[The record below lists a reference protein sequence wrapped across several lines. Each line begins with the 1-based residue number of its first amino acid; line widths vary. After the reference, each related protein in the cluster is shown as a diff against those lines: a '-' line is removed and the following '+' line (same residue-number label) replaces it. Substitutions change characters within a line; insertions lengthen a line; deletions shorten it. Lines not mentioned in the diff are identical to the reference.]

1 VSAPPFADLRERLKS
16 GRAELAAAFLKKP
29 TAAHYLT
36 RHTALVDDVL
46 GELSTRLALPASFC
60 LAAVGGYGRGELFP
74 GSDVDVLLLLPHDPT
89 PGQQATLEHWVQ
101 TCWDVGLEIGHSVR
115 TVEACL
121 AEADADITV
130 ETNLLEARPLWGA
143 SGLFDAFGL
152 RFQAR
157 FNAQHFFDGKL
168 AEQQARH
175 ARFDDS
181 AYKLEPNLK
190 DSPGGLRDLHT
201 IHWLAQACGIQGGWS
216 GIARAGLLTHAE
228 ARRIA
233 REERALSTLRIHL
246 HILAGRRE
254 DRLAFDYQ
262 TDLAVRLGL
271 AATTDRRTKGRQSAI
286 EQARCRV
293 VTAGERLMQ
302 GYYRAAKLIQR
313 ANDILIQSLR
323 VRLFPVTAPP
333 QPIDDDFQLRAR
345 LLEARTPDLFERKPD
360 ALLRAFIVYAQHPTL
375 AGFEPATLRALWRG
389 STRIDAAFRANPAH
403 RALFVTLLRQ
413 PIGVTRALRA
423 MHRYGLLG
431 RYIPAFGRIVGQ
443 MQHDLFHVYTVDEH
457 ILTVLR
463 NVRRFT
469 VPALAHEFPLASRLI
484 ANFDKPELLYLAALF
499 HDIAKGRGGDHS
511 EQGAADARRFCRQH
525 GLDKADSELVA
536 ELVDMHLVM
545 SRTSQKEDISDPDVI
560 AAFAAKVGDVRRLAA
575 LYLLT
580 VADIRGTSP
589 TVWNAWK
596 GKLLEDLYHAAR
608 ARLAGGEEAV
618 ADIAA
623 KQAEAR
629 INLALYGLPSD
640 AADALWQHLDARY
653 FLRYDT
659 RDMAWQARML
669 WRRTTSPDA
678 VVRAR
683 LSPAGEGIQVL
694 VYTPDRPDI
703 FARICGFF
711 ARIQYTILEAKI
723 HTTQHG
729 YALDSFQVMDLA
741 NRGIH
746 YRDFLSFVEYE
757 LTRDLDPTHPMQ
769 PVPRGRLSRHQRHHP
784 YPTTVRLEADAP
796 GYGHMLSITCADR
809 GGLLFAVAE
818 VLMRHDV
825 GVYAAKIDTL
835 GERVEDTFLL
845 RGAALQTPAGIEAL
859 VDEVREALG

>member
-1 VSAPPFADLRERLKS
+1 VSKPPFADLRERLKS
-16 GRAELAAAFLKKP
+16 GRSDLAAAFLRKS
-29 TAAHYLT
+29 TTHYLS
-36 RHTALVDDVL
+36 RHAALVDSVL
-46 GELSTRLALPASFC
+46 IELSARLALPPTFC

-74 GSDVDVLLLLPHDPT
+74 GSDVDVLMVLPHDPT
-89 PGQQATLEHWVQ
+89 PDQQATLENWVQ
-101 TCWDVGLEIGHSVR
+101 ACWDVGLEIGHSVR
-115 TVEACL
+115 TVDACL
-121 AEADADITV
+121 AEAADITV
-130 ETNLLEARPLWGA
+130 ETNLLEARFIYGA
-143 SGLFDAFGL
+143 ASLFDEFG
-152 RFQAR
+152 RCFQAR
-157 FNAQHFFDGKL
+157 FDAQHFFDGKL

-201 IHWLAQACGIQGGWS
+201 IHWLAQACGIQGSWS
-216 GIARAGLLTHAE
+216 GIARAGLLTSAE

-233 REERALSTLRIHL
+233 REEYSLAALRIHL
-246 HILAGRRE
+246 HLLSGRRE

-262 TDLAVRLGL
+262 TELAARLGL
-271 AATTDRRTKGRQSAI
+271 AATTHKR
-286 EQARCRV
+286 
-293 VTAGERLMQ
+293 AGERLMQ

-313 ANDILIQSLR
+313 VNAILIQSLR

-333 QPIDDDFQLRAR
+333 EPIDADFQLRAN
-345 LLEARTPDLFERKPD
+345 LLEARAADLFERKPD

-389 STRIDAAFRANPAH
+389 STRIDAAFRADPLH
-403 RALFVTLLRQ
+403 RTLFMTLLRQ
-413 PIGVTRALRA
+413 PVGITRALRA

-431 RYIPAFGRIVGQ
+431 RYIPAFGRVVGQ

-469 VPALAHEFPLASRLI
+469 VADLAHEFPLASRLI
-484 ANFDKPELLYLAALF
+484 AAFDKPELLYLAALF

-511 EQGAADARRFCRQH
+511 ELGAVDARRFCRQH
-525 GLDKADSELVA
+525 QLDKADSELVA
-536 ELVDMHLVM
+536 WLVDMHLVM
-545 SRTSQKEDISDPDVI
+545 SRTSQKEDISDPAVI
-560 AAFAAKVGDVRRLAA
+560 AAFAVRVGDTRRLAA

-589 TVWNAWK
+589 KVWNAWK
-596 GKLLEDLYHAAR
+596 GKLLEDLYHATH
-608 ARLAGGEEAV
+608 ARLAGSDAAV

-623 KQAEAR
+623 RQNEAR
-629 INLALYGLPSD
+629 VNLALYGLPAS
-640 AADALWQHLDARY
+640 AADALWKHLDERY
-653 FLRYDT
+653 FVRFDA

-669 WRRTTSPDA
+669 WRRTDSADA

-694 VYTPDRPDI
+694 VYTPDRADI

-723 HTTQHG
+723 HTTRNG

-746 YRDFLSFVEYE
+746 YRDFLNFVEYE
-757 LTRDLDPTHPMQ
+757 LARDLDPTRPMQ
-769 PVPRGRLSRHQRHHP
+769 PVPCGRLSRHQRHHP
-784 YPTTVRLEADAP
+784 YPTTVRLEADAQ
-796 GYGHMLSITCADR
+796 GNGHMLSITCADR

-825 GVYAAKIDTL
+825 NVYAAKIDTL
-835 GERVEDTFLL
+835 GERVEDTFLI
-845 RGAALQTPAGIEAL
+845 RGAALQTPAGREALETETIEAL
-859 VDEVREALG
+859 K

>member
-1 VSAPPFADLRERLKS
+1 MSKPPFADLRERLKS
-16 GRAELAAAFLKKP
+16 GRADLAAAFLRKS
-29 TAAHYLT
+29 TTHYLS
-36 RHTALVDDVL
+36 RHAALVDSVL
-46 GELSTRLALPASFC
+46 IELSARLALPPTFC

-74 GSDVDVLLLLPHDPT
+74 GSDVDVLMVLPHDPT
-89 PGQQATLEHWVQ
+89 PDQQATLENWVQ
-101 TCWDVGLEIGHSVR
+101 ACWDVGLEIGHSVR
-115 TVEACL
+115 TVDACL
-121 AEADADITV
+121 AEAADITV
-130 ETNLLEARPLWGA
+130 ETNLLEARFVYGA
-143 SGLFDAFGL
+143 ASLFDEFG
-152 RFQAR
+152 RCFQAR
-157 FNAQHFFDGKL
+157 FDAQHFFDGKL

-201 IHWLAQACGIQGGWS
+201 IHWLAQACGILGGWS
-216 GIARAGLLTHAE
+216 GIARAGLLTPAE

-233 REERALSTLRIHL
+233 REEYSLSALRIHL
-246 HILAGRRE
+246 HLLSGRRE

-262 TDLAVRLGL
+262 TELAARLGL
-271 AATTDRRTKGRQSAI
+271 AATAHKR
-286 EQARCRV
+286 
-293 VTAGERLMQ
+293 AGERLMQ

-313 ANDILIQSLR
+313 VNDILIQSLR

-333 QPIDDDFQLRAR
+333 QPIDADFQLRAN
-345 LLEARTPDLFERKPD
+345 LLEARAADLFERKPD

-389 STRIDAAFRANPAH
+389 STRIDAAFRADPLH
-403 RALFVTLLRQ
+403 RALFMTLLRQ
-413 PIGVTRALRA
+413 PVGITRALRA

-431 RYIPAFGRIVGQ
+431 RYIPAFGRVVGQ

-469 VPALAHEFPLASRLI
+469 VADLAHEFPLASRLI
-484 ANFDKPELLYLAALF
+484 AAFDKPELLYLAALF

-511 EQGAADARRFCRQH
+511 ELGAVDARRFCRQH
-525 GLDKADSELVA
+525 QLDKADSELVA
-536 ELVDMHLVM
+536 WLVDMHLVM
-545 SRTSQKEDISDPDVI
+545 SRTSQKEDISDPAVI
-560 AAFAAKVGDVRRLAA
+560 AAFAVRVGDTRRLAA

-589 TVWNAWK
+589 KVWNAWK
-596 GKLLEDLYHAAR
+596 GKLLEDLYHATH
-608 ARLAGGEEAV
+608 ARLAGSDAAV

-623 KQAEAR
+623 RQNEAR
-629 INLALYGLPSD
+629 VNLALYGLPAS
-640 AADALWQHLDARY
+640 AADALWKHLDERY
-653 FLRYDT
+653 FVRFDA

-669 WRRTTSPDA
+669 WRRTDSADA

-694 VYTPDRPDI
+694 VYTPDRADI

-723 HTTQHG
+723 HTTRNG

-746 YRDFLSFVEYE
+746 YRDFLNFVEYE
-757 LTRDLDPTHPMQ
+757 LARDLDPTRPMQ

-784 YPTTVRLEADAP
+784 YPTTVRLEADAQ
-796 GYGHMLSITCADR
+796 GNGHMLSITCADR

-818 VLMRHDV
+818 MLMRHDV
-825 GVYAAKIDTL
+825 NVYAAKIDTL
-835 GERVEDTFLL
+835 GERVEDTFLI
-845 RGAALQTPAGIEAL
+845 RGAALQTPAG
-859 VDEVREALG
+859 REALETETIEVLK

>member
-1 VSAPPFADLRERLKS
+1 VSIPPFADLRERLKS
-16 GRAELAAAFLKKP
+16 GRAALAAAYLETP
-29 TAAHYLT
+29 SAPRYLT
-36 RHTALVDDVL
+36 RHAALVDGVL
-46 GELSTRLALPASFC
+46 SEIGSRLALPASFC

-74 GSDVDVLLLLPHDPT
+74 GSDVDVLLLLPHEPT
-89 PGQQATLEHWVQ
+89 AAQQATLENWVQ
-101 TCWDVGLEIGHSVR
+101 ACWDVGLEIGHSVR
-115 TVEACL
+115 TVEACIV
-121 AEADADITV
+121 EADADITV
-130 ETNLLEARPLWGA
+130 ETNLLEARFVCGA
-143 SGLFDAFGL
+143 AALFDAFGR
-152 RFQAR
+152 RFRAR
-157 FNAQHFFDGKL
+157 FDAQHFFDGKL

-201 IHWLAQACGIQGGWS
+201 IHWLAQACGISGGWN
-216 GIARAGLLTHAE
+216 GIARAGLLTPPE

-233 REERALSTLRIHL
+233 RAERTLSSLRIHL
-246 HILAGRRE
+246 HILARRRE

-262 TDLAVRLGL
+262 TELAERLGL
-271 AATTDRRTKGRQSAI
+271 AATTHKR
-286 EQARCRV
+286 
-293 VTAGERLMQ
+293 AGERLMQ

-333 QPIDDDFQLRAR
+333 EPIDADFQVRAR
-345 LLEARTPDLFERKPD
+345 LLEAREPDLFERKPD
-360 ALLRAFIVYAQHPTL
+360 ALLRLFIVYARHPEV

-389 STRIDAAFRANPAH
+389 STRIDAAFRAHPAH
-403 RALFVTLLRQ
+403 RALFMTLLRQ
-413 PIGVTRALRA
+413 PAGITRAMRA

-431 RYIPAFGRIVGQ
+431 RYIPAFGRVVGQ

-463 NVRRFT
+463 NMRRFT
-469 VPALAHEFPLASRLI
+469 VPELAHEFPLASRLI
-484 ANFDKPELLYLAALF
+484 AAFDKPELLYLAALF

-511 EQGAADARRFCRQH
+511 ELGAVDARRFCRQH
-525 GLDKADSELVA
+525 GLDKPDGELVA
-536 ELVDMHLVM
+536 WLVSMHLAM
-545 SRTSQKEDISDPDVI
+545 SRTAQKEDISDPAVI
-560 AAFAAKVGDVRRLAA
+560 AAFAAKVGNLRRLTA

-589 TVWNAWK
+589 KVWNAWK
-596 GKLLEDLYHAAR
+596 GKLLEDLYHATR
-608 ARLAGGEEAV
+608 VHLAGDDLAFR
-618 ADIAA
+618 DIAA
-623 KQAEAR
+623 KQNEAR
-629 INLALYGLPSD
+629 VNLALYGLPAD
-640 AADALWQHLDARY
+640 AADALWSHLDERY
-653 FLRYDT
+653 FVRFDA

-669 WRRTTSPDA
+669 WRRTDSPDA
-678 VVRAR
+678 LVRAR

-723 HTTQHG
+723 HTTRHG

-746 YRDFLSFVEYE
+746 YRDFLSFVEHE
-757 LTRDLDPTHPMQ
+757 LARDLDPVRPMQ
-769 PVPRGRLSRHQRHHP
+769 EASRGRLSRHQRHHP
-784 YPTTVRLEADAP
+784 YPTTVKLEPDAQ
-796 GYGHMLSITCADR
+796 GRGHILSITCADR

-818 VLMRHDV
+818 TLMRHDV
-825 GVYAAKIDTL
+825 SVYAAKIDTL
-835 GERVEDTFLL
+835 GERVEDTFLI
-845 RGAALQTPAGIEAL
+845 RGAALQTPAG
-859 VDEVREALG
+859 REALEAEIGEALRA

>member
-1 VSAPPFADLRERLKS
+1 VSVAPFADLRERLKAS
-16 GRAELAAAFLKKP
+16 RAELAAAFLDKP
-29 TAAHYLT
+29 AATHYLA
-36 RHTALVDDVL
+36 RHAALVDDVL
-46 GELSTRLALPASFC
+46 SELCRRVALPADFC

-74 GSDVDVLLLLPHDPT
+74 GSDVDVLLLLPNDPD
-89 PGQQATLEHWVQ
+89 PGQQGTLETWVQ
-101 TCWDVGLEIGHSVR
+101 ACWDVGLEIGHSVR
-115 TVEACL
+115 TIEACL
-121 AEADADITV
+121 VEADADITV
-130 ETNLLEARPLWGA
+130 ETNLLEARPVWGSA
-143 SGLFDAFGL
+143 DLFDEFGR
-152 RFQAR
+152 RFQTR
-157 FNAQHFFDGKL
+157 FDAQHFFDGKL

-216 GIARAGLLTHAE
+216 GIARAGLLTRTE

-233 REERALSTLRIHL
+233 REERALSALRIHL
-246 HILAGRRE
+246 HLLARRRE

-262 TDLAVRLGL
+262 SELAERLGL
-271 AATTDRRTKGRQSAI
+271 AATAHKH
-286 EQARCRV
+286 
-293 VTAGERLMQ
+293 AGERLMQ

-323 VRLFPVTAPP
+323 VRLFPVTVPP
-333 QPIDDDFQLRAR
+333 EPIDADFQLRAN
-345 LLEARTPDLFERKPD
+345 LLEAREPDLFKHKPD
-360 ALLRAFIVYAQHPTL
+360 ALLRAFIIYAQHPAL

-389 STRIDAAFRANPAH
+389 RTRVDAAFRADPAH
-403 RALFVTLLRQ
+403 RALFMALLRQ
-413 PIGVTRALRA
+413 PVGITRALRA

-431 RYIPAFGRIVGQ
+431 RYIPAFGRVIGQ

-463 NVRRFT
+463 NVRRLT
-469 VPALAHEFPLASRLI
+469 VPVLAHELPLASRLI
-484 ANFDKPELLYLAALF
+484 ADFGKPELLYLAALF

-511 EQGAADARRFCRQH
+511 ELGATDARRFCRQH

-536 ELVDMHLVM
+536 WLVKMHLAM
-545 SRTSQKEDISDPDVI
+545 SRTAQKEDISDPDVI
-560 AAFAAKVGDVRRLAA
+560 AAFAAKVGDTRHLTA

-589 TVWNAWK
+589 KVWNAWK
-596 GKLLEDLYHAAR
+596 GMLLEDLYLATR
-608 ARLAGGEEAV
+608 AHLAGGGEAG
-618 ADIAA
+618 ADIDA

-629 INLALYGLPSD
+629 VNLALYGLPSD

-653 FLRYDT
+653 FVRFDA

-669 WRRTTSPDA
+669 WRRTDSPDA
-678 VVRAR
+678 VVRAH

-694 VYTPDRPDI
+694 VYTSDRSDL

-711 ARIQYTILEAKI
+711 ARIQYTIVEAKI
-723 HTTQHG
+723 HTTRHG

-757 LTRDLDPTHPMQ
+757 LARDLDPARPLQ

-784 YPTTVRLEADAP
+784 YPTTVRLEADAQ
-796 GYGHMLSITCADR
+796 GRGHTLSITCADR
-809 GGLLFAVAE
+809 AGLLFAVAE
-818 VLMRHDV
+818 ALMRHDV
-825 GVYAAKIDTL
+825 SVYAAKIDTL
-835 GERVEDTFLL
+835 GERVEDTFLI
-845 RGAALQTPAGIEAL
+845 RGEAMQTPAGIEAL
-859 VDEVREALG
+859 ETDVREALK

>member
-1 VSAPPFADLRERLKS
+1 MSVAPFADLRERLKS
-16 GRAELAAAFLKKP
+16 GRAELATAFLDKP
-29 TAAHYLT
+29 GSSHYLT
-36 RHTALVDDVL
+36 RHAALVDAVL
-46 GELSTRLALPASFC
+46 SELCKRVALPAGFC

-74 GSDVDVLLLLPHDPT
+74 GSDVDVLLLLPHDPD
-89 PGQQATLEHWVQ
+89 PGQRTALETWVQ
-101 TCWDVGLEIGHSVR
+101 ACWDVGLEIGHSVR
-115 TVEACL
+115 TIEVCL

-130 ETNLLEARPLWGA
+130 ETNLLEARHVWG
-143 SGLFDAFGL
+143 SVDLYDEFGG

-157 FNAQHFFDGKL
+157 FDAQHFFDGKL

-216 GIARAGLLTHAE
+216 GIARAGLLTRAE

-233 REERALSTLRIHL
+233 REERTLSELRIHL
-246 HILAGRRE
+246 HLLAKRRE

-262 TDLAVRLGL
+262 SELAERLGL
-271 AATTDRRTKGRQSAI
+271 AATAHKLP
-286 EQARCRV
+286 
-293 VTAGERLMQ
+293 GERLMQ

-333 QPIDDDFQLRAR
+333 EPIDADFQLRAN
-345 LLEARTPDLFERKPD
+345 LLEARDPELFRRKPD
-360 ALLRAFIVYAQHPTL
+360 ALLRAFIVYAQHPGL

-403 RALFVTLLRQ
+403 RALFMTLLRQ
-413 PIGVTRALRA
+413 PVGVTHAFRV

-463 NVRRFT
+463 NVRRLT
-469 VPALAHEFPLASRLI
+469 VPEFAHELPLASRLI
-484 ANFDKPELLYLAALF
+484 ADFDKPEVLYLAALF

-511 EQGAADARRFCRQH
+511 ELGAADARRFCRQH
-525 GLDKADSELVA
+525 GLDRADSELVTW
-536 ELVDMHLVM
+536 LVRMHLAM
-545 SRTSQKEDISDPDVI
+545 SRTAQKEDISDPDVI
-560 AAFAAKVGDVRRLAA
+560 AAFAAKMGDTRRLTA

-589 TVWNAWK
+589 KVWNAWK
-596 GKLLEDLYHAAR
+596 GKLLEDLFFAAQ
-608 ARLAGGEEAV
+608 ARLARGEEAV

-623 KQAEAR
+623 RQAEAR
-629 INLALYGLPSD
+629 ANLALYGLPAN

-653 FLRYDT
+653 FARFDA

-669 WRRTTSPDA
+669 WRRTDSPDA
-678 VVRAR
+678 VVRAH
-683 LSPAGEGIQVL
+683 LSPVGEGIQVL
-694 VYTPDRPDI
+694 VYAPDRPDI

-711 ARIQYTILEAKI
+711 ARIQYTIVEAKI
-723 HTTQHG
+723 HTTRNG
-729 YALDSFQVMDLA
+729 YALDSFQVMDLV

-757 LTRDLDPTHPMQ
+757 LARDLDPARPLQHA
-769 PVPRGRLSRHQRHHP
+769 PRGRLSRHQRHHP
-784 YPTTVRLEADAP
+784 YPTTVRLEPDAQ
-796 GYGHMLSITCADR
+796 GRGHTLSITCADR
-809 GGLLFAVAE
+809 AGLLFAVAE
-818 VLMRHDV
+818 ALMRHKV
-825 GVYAAKIDTL
+825 SVYSAKIDTL
-835 GERVEDTFLL
+835 GERVEDTFLI
-845 RGAALQTPAGIEAL
+845 RGEALQTPAGIAAVES
-859 VDEVREALG
+859 DVREALK

>member
-1 VSAPPFADLRERLKS
+1 VSVAPFADLRELLKT
-16 GRAELAAAFLKKP
+16 GRAELAAAFLDRP
-29 TAAHYLT
+29 AATHYLA
-36 RHTALVDDVL
+36 RHAALVDDVL
-46 GELSTRLALPASFC
+46 SELCRRVALPADFC

-74 GSDVDVLLLLPHDPT
+74 GSDVDVLLLLPNDPN
-89 PGQQATLEHWVQ
+89 PGQQATLETWVQ
-101 TCWDVGLEIGHSVR
+101 ACWDVGLEIGHSVR
-115 TVEACL
+115 TIETCL
-121 AEADADITV
+121 VEADADITV
-130 ETNLLEARPLWGA
+130 ETNLLEARPTWGSA
-143 SGLFDAFGL
+143 GLFDEFGR

-157 FNAQHFFDGKL
+157 FDAQRFFDGKL

-216 GIARAGLLTHAE
+216 GIARAGLLTRTE

-233 REERALSTLRIHL
+233 REERALSALRIHL
-246 HILAGRRE
+246 HLLARRRE

-262 TDLAVRLGL
+262 SELAERLGL
-271 AATTDRRTKGRQSAI
+271 AATAHKLP
-286 EQARCRV
+286 
-293 VTAGERLMQ
+293 GERLMQ

-333 QPIDDDFQLRAR
+333 EPIDADFQLRAK
-345 LLEARTPDLFERKPD
+345 LLEAREPDLFEHKPD
-360 ALLRAFIVYAQHPTL
+360 ALLRAFIIYAQHPAL

-389 STRIDAAFRANPAH
+389 RTHVDAAFRADPAH
-403 RALFVTLLRQ
+403 RALFMTLLRQ
-413 PIGVTRALRA
+413 PVGVTRALRA

-431 RYIPAFGRIVGQ
+431 RYIPAFGRVIGQ

-463 NVRRFT
+463 NVRRLT
-469 VPALAHEFPLASRLI
+469 VPELAHELPLASRLI
-484 ANFDKPELLYLAALF
+484 ADFDKPELLYLAVLF

-511 EQGAADARRFCRQH
+511 ELGAADARRFCRQH

-536 ELVDMHLVM
+536 WLVEMHLAM
-545 SRTSQKEDISDPDVI
+545 SRTAQKEDISDPDVI
-560 AAFAAKVGDVRRLAA
+560 AAFAKKVGDTRRLTA

-589 TVWNAWK
+589 KVWNAWK
-596 GKLLEDLYHAAR
+596 GMLLEDLYLTTR
-608 ARLAGGEEAV
+608 AHLAGSGEAV

-629 INLALYGLPSD
+629 VNLALYGLPSD
-640 AADALWQHLDARY
+640 AADTLWQHLDARY
-653 FLRYDT
+653 FVRFDA

-669 WRRTTSPDA
+669 WHRTDSHDA
-678 VVRAR
+678 IVRAR
-683 LSPAGEGIQVL
+683 LSPVGEGIQVL
-694 VYTPDRPDI
+694 VYTPDRSDL

-711 ARIQYTILEAKI
+711 ARIQYTIVEAKI

-757 LTRDLDPTHPMQ
+757 LARDLDPARPLQ

-784 YPTTVRLEADAP
+784 YPTTVRLEADAQ
-796 GYGHMLSITCADR
+796 GHGHTLSITCADR
-809 GGLLFAVAE
+809 AGLLFVVAE
-818 VLMRHDV
+818 ALMRHDV
-825 GVYAAKIDTL
+825 SVYAAKIDTL
-835 GERVEDTFLL
+835 GERVEDTFLI
-845 RGAALQTPAGIEAL
+845 RGKALQTPAGIEAL
-859 VDEVREALG
+859 EADVREALK

>member
-1 VSAPPFADLRERLKS
+1 MSKPPFADLRERLKS
-16 GRAELAAAFLKKP
+16 GRADLAAAFLRKS
-29 TAAHYLT
+29 TTHYLS
-36 RHTALVDDVL
+36 RHAALVDSVL
-46 GELSTRLALPASFC
+46 IELSARLALPPTFC

-74 GSDVDVLLLLPHDPT
+74 GSDVDVLMVLPHDPT
-89 PGQQATLEHWVQ
+89 PDQQATLENWVQ
-101 TCWDVGLEIGHSVR
+101 ACWDVGLEIGHSVR
-115 TVEACL
+115 TVDACL
-121 AEADADITV
+121 AEAADITV
-130 ETNLLEARPLWGA
+130 ETNLLEARFVYGA
-143 SGLFDAFGL
+143 ASLFDEFG
-152 RFQAR
+152 RCFQAR
-157 FNAQHFFDGKL
+157 FDAQHFFDGKL

-201 IHWLAQACGIQGGWS
+201 IHWLAQACGILGGWS
-216 GIARAGLLTHAE
+216 GIARAGLLTPAE

-233 REERALSTLRIHL
+233 REEYSLSALRIHL
-246 HILAGRRE
+246 HLLSGRRE

-262 TDLAVRLGL
+262 TELAARLGL
-271 AATTDRRTKGRQSAI
+271 AATAHKR
-286 EQARCRV
+286 
-293 VTAGERLMQ
+293 AGERLMQ

-313 ANDILIQSLR
+313 VNDILIQSLR

-333 QPIDDDFQLRAR
+333 QPIDADFQLRAN
-345 LLEARTPDLFERKPD
+345 LLEARAADLFERKPD

-389 STRIDAAFRANPAH
+389 STRIDAAFRADPLH
-403 RALFVTLLRQ
+403 RALFMTLLRQ
-413 PIGVTRALRA
+413 PVGITRALRA

-431 RYIPAFGRIVGQ
+431 RYIPAFGRVVGQ

-469 VPALAHEFPLASRLI
+469 VADLAHEFPLASRLI
-484 ANFDKPELLYLAALF
+484 AAFDKPELLYLAALF

-511 EQGAADARRFCRQH
+511 ELGAVDARRFCRQH
-525 GLDKADSELVA
+525 QLDKADSELVA
-536 ELVDMHLVM
+536 WLVDMHLVM
-545 SRTSQKEDISDPDVI
+545 SRTSQKEDISDPAVI
-560 AAFAAKVGDVRRLAA
+560 AAFAVRVGDTRRLAA

-589 TVWNAWK
+589 KVWNAWK
-596 GKLLEDLYHAAR
+596 GKLLEDLYHATH
-608 ARLAGGEEAV
+608 ARLAGSDAAV

-623 KQAEAR
+623 RQNEAR
-629 INLALYGLPSD
+629 VNLALYGLPAS
-640 AADALWQHLDARY
+640 AADALWKHLDERY
-653 FLRYDT
+653 FVRFDA

-669 WRRTTSPDA
+669 WRRTDSADA

-694 VYTPDRPDI
+694 VYTPDRADI

-723 HTTQHG
+723 HTTRNG

-746 YRDFLSFVEYE
+746 YRDFLNFVEYE
-757 LTRDLDPTHPMQ
+757 LARDLDPTRPMQ

-784 YPTTVRLEADAP
+784 YPTTVRLEADAQ
-796 GYGHMLSITCADR
+796 GNGHMLSITCADR

-825 GVYAAKIDTL
+825 NVYAAKIDTL
-835 GERVEDTFLL
+835 GERVEDTFLI
-845 RGAALQTPAGIEAL
+845 RGAALQTPAGREALETETIEAL
-859 VDEVREALG
+859 K

>member
-1 VSAPPFADLRERLKS
+1 MSAPPFADLRERLKS
-16 GRAELAAAFLKKP
+16 GRAALAAAYLETP
-29 TAAHYLT
+29 SATRYLT
-36 RHTALVDDVL
+36 RHAALVDGVL
-46 GELSTRLALPASFC
+46 SEISARLALPASFC

-74 GSDVDVLLLLPHDPT
+74 GSDVDVLLLLPHEPT
-89 PGQQATLEHWVQ
+89 AAQQATLENWVQ
-101 TCWDVGLEIGHSVR
+101 ACWDVGLEIGHSVR
-115 TVEACL
+115 TVEVCI

-130 ETNLLEARPLWGA
+130 ETNLLEARFVWGA
-143 SGLFDAFGL
+143 AALFDEFGR
-152 RFQAR
+152 RFRAR
-157 FNAQHFFDGKL
+157 FDAQHFFDGKL

-201 IHWLAQACGIQGGWS
+201 IHWLAQACGIAGGWN
-216 GIARAGLLTHAE
+216 GIARAGLLTRAE

-233 REERALSTLRIHL
+233 REERALSALRIHL

-262 TDLAVRLGL
+262 TELAERLGL
-271 AATTDRRTKGRQSAI
+271 SATAHKR
-286 EQARCRV
+286 
-293 VTAGERLMQ
+293 AGERLMQ

-333 QPIDDDFQLRAR
+333 LPIDADFQLRAN
-345 LLEARTPDLFERKPD
+345 LLEAREPDLFQRKPD
-360 ALLRAFIVYAQHPTL
+360 ALLRAFIVFARHPAL
-375 AGFEPATLRALWRG
+375 AGFEPTTLRALWRG
-389 STRIDAAFRANPAH
+389 STRIDAAFRADPTH
-403 RALFVTLLRQ
+403 RALFMALLRQ
-413 PIGVTRALRA
+413 PSGITRALRA

-431 RYIPAFGRIVGQ
+431 RYIPALGRVVGQ

-463 NVRRFT
+463 NVRRLT
-469 VPALAHEFPLASRLI
+469 VPAFAHELPLASRLI
-484 ANFDKPELLYLAALF
+484 AAFDKPELLYLAALF

-511 EQGAADARRFCRQH
+511 ELGATDARRFCRQH
-525 GLDKADSELVA
+525 GLDKTDSELVGW
-536 ELVDMHLVM
+536 LVEMHLVM

-560 AAFAAKVGDVRRLAA
+560 AAFAAKVGNPRRLAA

-589 TVWNAWK
+589 KVWNAWK
-596 GKLLEDLYHAAR
+596 GKLLEDLYHATHAQ
-608 ARLAGGEEAV
+608 LASGDEAV
-618 ADIAA
+618 ADIAT

-629 INLALYGLPSD
+629 VNLALYGFPND
-640 AADALWQHLDARY
+640 ATDALWQHLDTRY
-653 FLRYDT
+653 FVRYDA

-669 WRRTTSPDA
+669 WRRADSPDA

-694 VYTPDRPDI
+694 VYTPDRPDL

-723 HTTQHG
+723 HTTRHG

-746 YRDFLSFVEYE
+746 YRDFLSFVEHE
-757 LTRDLDPTHPMQ
+757 LARDLDPKRPMQ

-784 YPTTVRLEADAP
+784 YPTTVRLEADAQ
-796 GYGHMLSITCADR
+796 GHGHMLSITCADR

-818 VLMRHDV
+818 VLMQHDV
-825 GVYAAKIDTL
+825 NVYAAKIDTL
-835 GERVEDTFLL
+835 GERVEDTFLI
-845 RGAALQTPAGIEAL
+845 RGNSLETLAGMRALEAS
-859 VDEVREALG
+859 VREVLQ

>member
-1 VSAPPFADLRERLKS
+1 MSQTPFGDLRERLKS
-16 GRAELAAAFLKKP
+16 GRAALASAYLEKP
-29 TAAHYLT
+29 GATRYLT
-36 RHTALVDDVL
+36 QHAALVDGVL
-46 GELSTRLALPASFC
+46 SEISARLDLPASFC

-89 PGQQATLEHWVQ
+89 AEQQAILEYWVQ
-101 TCWDVGLEIGHSVR
+101 ACWDVGLEIGHSVR
-115 TVEACL
+115 TVEACIV
-121 AEADADITV
+121 EADADITV
-130 ETNLLEARPLWGA
+130 ETNQLEARFVWGA
-143 SGLFDAFGL
+143 AALFDEFGR

-157 FNAQHFFDGKL
+157 FDAQHFFDGKL

-201 IHWLAQACGIQGGWS
+201 IHWLAQACGITGGWN
-216 GIARAGLLTHAE
+216 GVARAGLLTQAE

-233 REERALSTLRIHL
+233 REERSLSALRIHL

-262 TDLAVRLGL
+262 TDLAERLGL
-271 AATTDRRTKGRQSAI
+271 ATTAHKR
-286 EQARCRV
+286 
-293 VTAGERLMQ
+293 AGERLMQ

-333 QPIDDDFQLRAR
+333 EPIDADFQLRAR
-345 LLEARTPDLFERKPD
+345 LLEARNPDLFERKPD
-360 ALLRAFIVYAQHPTL
+360 ALLRVFIVYAQHPEL
-375 AGFEPATLRALWRG
+375 VGFEPATLRALWRG
-389 STRIDAAFRANPAH
+389 RTRIDAAFRAHPAH
-403 RALFVTLLRQ
+403 RALFMTLLRQ
-413 PIGVTRALRA
+413 PVGITRSLRA
-423 MHRYGLLG
+423 MHRYGLIG
-431 RYIPAFGRIVGQ
+431 RYIPAFGRIIGQ

-463 NVRRFT
+463 NVRRLT
-469 VPALAHEFPLASRLI
+469 VPAYAHELPLASRLM
-484 ANFDKPELLYLAALF
+484 AAFDKPELLYLAALF

-511 EQGAADARRFCRQH
+511 ERGAVDARRFCRQH
-525 GLDKADSELVA
+525 GLDKTDSELVA
-536 ELVDMHLVM
+536 WLVEMHLVM
-545 SRTSQKEDISDPDVI
+545 SRTAQKEDISDPGVI
-560 AAFAAKVGDVRRLAA
+560 AAFAGKIGSPRRLAA

-589 TVWNAWK
+589 KVWNAWK
-596 GKLLEDLYHAAR
+596 GKLLDDLYQAAQ
-608 ARLAGGEEAV
+608 ARLAGGDEAI
-618 ADIAA
+618 ADVAA

-629 INLALYGLPSD
+629 VNLALYGLPAD
-640 AADALWQHLDARY
+640 AADALWQHLDSRY
-653 FLRYDT
+653 FVRFDV

-669 WRRTTSPDA
+669 WRRTDTPDA
-678 VVRAR
+678 IVRAR

-694 VYTPDRPDI
+694 VYTPSLPDL

-723 HTTQHG
+723 HTTRHG
-729 YALDSFQVMDLA
+729 YALDSFQVMDLV

-746 YRDFLSFVEYE
+746 YHDFLSFVEHE
-757 LTRDLDPTHPMQ
+757 LARDLDPARPLQ
-769 PVPRGRLSRHQRHHP
+769 PAPRGRLSRHQRHHP
-784 YPTTVRLEADAP
+784 YPTTVRLEPDAQ
-796 GYGHMLSITCADR
+796 GRGHMLSITCADR

-818 VLMRHDV
+818 VLMQHDV
-825 GVYAAKIDTL
+825 SVYAAKIDTL
-835 GERVEDTFLL
+835 GERVEDTFLV
-845 RGAALQTPAGIEAL
+845 RGNSLETPAGIRALEAS
-859 VDEVREALG
+859 VREVVQ

>member
-1 VSAPPFADLRERLKS
+1 MSKPPFADLRERLKS
-16 GRAELAAAFLKKP
+16 GRADLAAAFLRKS
-29 TAAHYLT
+29 TTHYLS
-36 RHTALVDDVL
+36 RHAALVDSVL
-46 GELSTRLALPASFC
+46 IELSARLALPPTFC

-74 GSDVDVLLLLPHDPT
+74 GSDVDVLMVLPHDPT
-89 PGQQATLEHWVQ
+89 PDQQATLENWVQ
-101 TCWDVGLEIGHSVR
+101 ACWDVGLEIGHSVR
-115 TVEACL
+115 TVDACL
-121 AEADADITV
+121 AEAADITV
-130 ETNLLEARPLWGA
+130 ETNLLEARFVYGA
-143 SGLFDAFGL
+143 ASLFDEFGR

-157 FNAQHFFDGKL
+157 FDAQHFFDGKL

-201 IHWLAQACGIQGGWS
+201 IHWLAQACGILGGWS
-216 GIARAGLLTHAE
+216 GIARAGLLTPAE

-233 REERALSTLRIHL
+233 REEYSLSTLRIHL
-246 HILAGRRE
+246 HLLAGRRE

-262 TDLAVRLGL
+262 TELAARLGL
-271 AATTDRRTKGRQSAI
+271 AATAHKR
-286 EQARCRV
+286 
-293 VTAGERLMQ
+293 AGERLMQ

-313 ANDILIQSLR
+313 VNDILIQSLR

-333 QPIDDDFQLRAR
+333 EPIDADFQLRAN
-345 LLEARTPDLFERKPD
+345 LLEARAADLFERKPD
-360 ALLRAFIVYAQHPTL
+360 ALLRAFIVYAQYPTL

-389 STRIDAAFRANPAH
+389 STRIDAAFRADPLH
-403 RALFVTLLRQ
+403 RALFMTLLRQ
-413 PIGVTRALRA
+413 PVGITRALRA

-431 RYIPAFGRIVGQ
+431 RYIPAFGRVVGQ

-469 VPALAHEFPLASRLI
+469 VADLAHEFPLASRLI
-484 ANFDKPELLYLAALF
+484 TAFDKPELLYLAALF

-511 EQGAADARRFCRQH
+511 ELGAVDARRFCRQH
-525 GLDKADSELVA
+525 QLDKADSELVA
-536 ELVDMHLVM
+536 WLVDMHLVM
-545 SRTSQKEDISDPDVI
+545 SRTSQKEDISDPAVI
-560 AAFAAKVGDVRRLAA
+560 AAFAVRVGDTRRLAA

-589 TVWNAWK
+589 KVWNAWK
-596 GKLLEDLYHAAR
+596 GKLLEDLYHATR
-608 ARLAGGEEAV
+608 ARLAGSDAAV

-623 KQAEAR
+623 RQNEAR
-629 INLALYGLPSD
+629 VNLALYGLPAS
-640 AADALWQHLDARY
+640 AADALWKHLDERY
-653 FLRYDT
+653 FVRFDA

-669 WRRTTSPDA
+669 WRRTDSADA

-694 VYTPDRPDI
+694 VYTPDRADI

-723 HTTQHG
+723 HTTRNG

-746 YRDFLSFVEYE
+746 YRDFLNFVEYE
-757 LTRDLDPTHPMQ
+757 LARDLDPTRPMQ

-784 YPTTVRLEADAP
+784 YPTTVRLEADAQ
-796 GYGHMLSITCADR
+796 GNGHMLSITCADR

-825 GVYAAKIDTL
+825 NVYAAKIDTL
-835 GERVEDTFLL
+835 GERVEDTFLI
-845 RGAALQTPAGIEAL
+845 RGAALQTPAG
-859 VDEVREALG
+859 REALEAETIEVLK

>member
-1 VSAPPFADLRERLKS
+1 M
-16 GRAELAAAFLKKP
+16 
-29 TAAHYLT
+29 
-36 RHTALVDDVL
+36 
-46 GELSTRLALPASFC
+46 
-60 LAAVGGYGRGELFP
+60 
-74 GSDVDVLLLLPHDPT
+74 
-89 PGQQATLEHWVQ
+89 QA
-101 TCWDVGLEIGHSVR
+101 CWDVGLEIGHSVR
-115 TVEACL
+115 TIEACI

-130 ETNLLEARPLWGA
+130 ETNLLEARFVWGA
-143 SGLFDAFGL
+143 AALFDEFGR

-157 FNAQHFFDGKL
+157 FDAQHFFDGKL

-201 IHWLAQACGIQGGWS
+201 IHWLAQACGISGGWN
-216 GIARAGLLTHAE
+216 GIARAGLLTRPE

-233 REERALSTLRIHL
+233 REERTLSALRIHL
-246 HILAGRRE
+246 HMLAGRRD

-262 TDLAVRLGL
+262 TELAERLGL
-271 AATTDRRTKGRQSAI
+271 AATAHKR
-286 EQARCRV
+286 
-293 VTAGERLMQ
+293 AGERLMQ

-333 QPIDDDFQLRAR
+333 QPIDADFQVRAK
-345 LLEARTPDLFERKPD
+345 LLEAREPDLFERKPD
-360 ALLRAFIVYAQHPTL
+360 ALLRVFIVYAQHPAL

-403 RALFVTLLRQ
+403 RALFMTLLRQ
-413 PIGVTRALRA
+413 PVGITRALRA

-463 NVRRFT
+463 NMRRLT
-469 VPALAHEFPLASRLI
+469 VPEFAHELPLASRLI
-484 ANFDKPELLYLAALF
+484 AAFDKPELLYLAALF

-511 EQGAADARRFCRQH
+511 ELGAIDARRFCRQH
-525 GLDKADSELVA
+525 GLDKTDSELVA
-536 ELVDMHLVM
+536 WLVAMHLAM
-545 SRTSQKEDISDPDVI
+545 SRTAQKEDISDPEVI
-560 AAFAAKVGDVRRLAA
+560 AAFAAKVGNTRRLTA

-589 TVWNAWK
+589 KVWNAWK

-608 ARLAGGEEAV
+608 AQLAGGDDRPWPTSPPSRTRPAS
-618 ADIAA
+618 I
-623 KQAEAR
+623 
-629 INLALYGLPSD
+629 LPCTALPAD

-653 FLRYDT
+653 FIRFDA

-669 WRRTTSPDA
+669 WRRTDSPDA
-678 VVRAR
+678 IVRAR
-683 LSPAGEGIQVL
+683 LSPVGEGIQVL
-694 VYTPDRPDI
+694 VYTPDRPDL

-723 HTTQHG
+723 HTTRHG

-746 YRDFLSFVEYE
+746 YRDFLSFVEHE
-757 LTRDLDPTHPMQ
+757 LARDLDPARPMQ
-769 PVPRGRLSRHQRHHP
+769 PAPRGRLSRHQRHHP
-784 YPTTVRLEADAP
+784 YLTTVRLEADSQGH
-796 GYGHMLSITCADR
+796 GYILSITCADR

-818 VLMRHDV
+818 ALMRHDV
-825 GVYAAKIDTL
+825 SVYAAKIDTL
-835 GERVEDTFLL
+835 GERVEDTFLI
-845 RGAALQTPAGIEAL
+845 RGEALQTPAGRAALEIEIGEAL
-859 VDEVREALG
+859 KA

>member
-16 GRAELAAAFLKKP
+16 GRAALAAAYLENP
-29 TAAHYLT
+29 SAPRYLT
-36 RHTALVDDVL
+36 RHTALVDGVL
-46 GELSTRLALPASFC
+46 SEISARLALPASFC

-74 GSDVDVLLLLPHDPT
+74 GSDVDVLLLLPHDPA
-89 PGQQATLEHWVQ
+89 PEQQATLESWVQ
-101 TCWDVGLEIGHSVR
+101 ACWDVGLEIGHSVR
-115 TVEACL
+115 TVEACI

-130 ETNLLEARPLWGA
+130 ETNLLEARFVWGA
-143 SGLFDAFGL
+143 AALFDEFGC
-152 RFQAR
+152 RFRAR

-201 IHWLAQACGIQGGWS
+201 IHWLAQACDITGGWN
-216 GIARAGLLTHAE
+216 GIARAGLLTRAE

-233 REERALSTLRIHL
+233 REERALSALRIHL
-246 HILAGRRE
+246 HILARRHE

-262 TDLAVRLGL
+262 TELAERLGL
-271 AATTDRRTKGRQSAI
+271 AATANKR
-286 EQARCRV
+286 
-293 VTAGERLMQ
+293 AGERLMQ
-302 GYYRAAKLIQR
+302 GYYRSAKLIQR

-333 QPIDDDFQLRAR
+333 LPIDADFQLRAN
-345 LLEARTPDLFERKPD
+345 LLEAREPDLFQRKPD
-360 ALLRAFIVYAQHPTL
+360 ALLRAFIVYAQHPAL
-375 AGFEPATLRALWRG
+375 AGFEPTMLRALWRG
-389 STRIDAAFRANPAH
+389 STRIDAAFRANPTH
-403 RALFVTLLRQ
+403 RALFMTLLRQ
-413 PIGVTRALRA
+413 PVGITRALRA

-431 RYIPAFGRIVGQ
+431 RYIPALGRVVGQ

-469 VPALAHEFPLASRLI
+469 VPEFAHELPLASRLI
-484 ANFDKPELLYLAALF
+484 AAFEKPELLYLAALF

-511 EQGAADARRFCRQH
+511 ALGAVDARRFCRQH
-525 GLDKADSELVA
+525 GLDKTDSELVTW
-536 ELVDMHLVM
+536 LVEMHLVM
-545 SRTSQKEDISDPDVI
+545 SRISQKEDISDPEVI
-560 AAFAAKVGDVRRLAA
+560 AAFAARIGNTRRLAA

-589 TVWNAWK
+589 KVWNAWK
-596 GKLLEDLYHAAR
+596 GKLLEDLYHAAH
-608 ARLAGGEEAV
+608 AQLAGGDDAV
-618 ADIAA
+618 AGIAA

-629 INLALYGLPSD
+629 VNLALYGLPND
-640 AADALWQHLDARY
+640 AADALWQHLDTRY
-653 FLRYDT
+653 FVRFDA

-669 WRRTTSPDA
+669 WRRTDRPDA

-694 VYTPDRPDI
+694 VYTPDRPDL

-723 HTTQHG
+723 HTTRHG

-757 LTRDLDPTHPMQ
+757 LARDLDPARPMQ

-784 YPTTVRLEADAP
+784 YPTTVRLEADAQ
-796 GYGHMLSITCADR
+796 GHGHMLSITCADR

-818 VLMRHDV
+818 VLMQHDV
-825 GVYAAKIDTL
+825 SVYAAKIDTL
-835 GERVEDTFLL
+835 GERVEDTFLI
-845 RGAALQTPAGIEAL
+845 RGKSLETLAGMRALEAS
-859 VDEVREALG
+859 VREVLQ

>member
-1 VSAPPFADLRERLKS
+1 MSIPPFADLRERLKS
-16 GRAELAAAFLKKP
+16 GRAALAAAYRKKP
-29 TAAHYLT
+29 AVSPYLT
-36 RHTALVDDVL
+36 RHAALVDGVL
-46 GELSTRLALPASFC
+46 AEISTRLALPDSFC
-60 LAAVGGYGRGELFP
+60 LAAVGGFGRGELFP
-74 GSDVDVLLLLPHDPT
+74 GSDVDLLLLLPHEPT
-89 PGQQATLEHWVQ
+89 AEQQATLESWVQ
-101 TCWDVGLEIGHSVR
+101 ACWDVGLEIGHSVR
-115 TVEACL
+115 T
-121 AEADADITV
+121 ADACMQEASQDITV
-130 ETNLLEARPLWGA
+130 ETNLLEARFLWG
-143 SGLFDAFGL
+143 SRPLFGEFKR
-152 RFQAR
+152 RFRDR
-157 FNAQHFFDGKL
+157 FDAQHFFDGKL

-201 IHWLAQACGIQGGWS
+201 IHWLAQACGITGGWN
-216 GIARAGLLTHAE
+216 GLACTGLLTQAE

-233 REERALSTLRIHL
+233 HAEHTLSALRIQL
-246 HILAGRRE
+246 HTLAGRRD

-262 TDLAVRLGL
+262 TELAERLGF
-271 AATTDRRTKGRQSAI
+271 AATAHKRAD
-286 EQARCRV
+286 
-293 VTAGERLMQ
+293 ERLMQ

-313 ANDILIQSLR
+313 ANDILVPSLR

-333 QPIDDDFQLRAR
+333 QPIDADFQLRAK
-345 LLEARTPDLFERKPD
+345 LLEARDPDLFERKPD
-360 ALLRAFIVYAQHPTL
+360 ALLRIFIVHTQHPEL
-375 AGFEPATLRALWRG
+375 AGFEPTTLRALWRG
-389 STRIDAAFRANPAH
+389 SIHIDAAFRANPAH
-403 RALFVTLLRQ
+403 RALFLTLLRQ
-413 PIGVTRALRA
+413 PVGVTRALRA
-423 MHRYGLLG
+423 LHRYGLLA

-457 ILTVLR
+457 ILMVLR

-484 ANFDKPELLYLAALF
+484 SSFEKPELLYLAALF

-511 EQGAADARRFCRQH
+511 ELGTVDAWRFCRQH
-525 GLDKADSELVA
+525 GLDKPDSELVA
-536 ELVDMHLVM
+536 WLVEMHLVM
-545 SRTSQKEDISDPDVI
+545 SRTSQKEDTSDPDVI
-560 AAFAAKVGDVRRLAA
+560 ATFAGKVGNPRRLTA

-580 VADIRGTSP
+580 VADICGTSP
-589 TVWNAWK
+589 KVWNAWK
-596 GKLLEDLYHAAR
+596 GKLLEDLYHATQ
-608 ARLAGGEEAV
+608 ARLAGSDQAM

-623 KQAEAR
+623 KQVEAR
-629 INLALYGLPSD
+629 INLALYGLPND

-653 FLRYDT
+653 FVRYDV

-669 WRRTTSPDA
+669 WRRVASPDA

-683 LSPAGEGIQVL
+683 LSPVGEGIQVL
-694 VYTPDRPDI
+694 VYTPDRSDL

-757 LTRDLDPTHPMQ
+757 LSRDLDPAQPMQ

-784 YPTTVRLEADAP
+784 YPATVQLAPDAQ
-796 GYGHMLSITCADR
+796 GHGHILTITCADR

-825 GVYAAKIDTL
+825 SVYAAKIDTL
-835 GERVEDTFLL
+835 GERVEDTFLI
-845 RGAALQTPAGIEAL
+845 RGEALLTPAGKLAL
-859 VDEVREALG
+859 EDEVRDVLK

>member
-1 VSAPPFADLRERLKS
+1 VSNATFADLRERLKS
-16 GRAELAAAFLKKP
+16 GRADLAAAFLKKP
-29 TAAHYLT
+29 STHYLT
-36 RHTALVDDVL
+36 RHAALVDAALV
-46 GELSTRLALPASFC
+46 ELSARLALPSSFC

-74 GSDVDVLLLLPHDPT
+74 GSDVDVLLLLPHEPT
-89 PGQQATLEHWVQ
+89 PDQQATLENWVQ
-101 TCWDVGLEIGHSVR
+101 ASWDVGLEIGHSVR
-115 TVEACL
+115 TVDACL
-121 AEADADITV
+121 AEAADITV
-130 ETNLLEARPLWGA
+130 ETNLLEARFVCGA
-143 SGLFDAFGL
+143 ASLFDEFGR

-157 FNAQHFFDGKL
+157 FDAQHFFDGKL

-216 GIARAGLLTHAE
+216 GIARAALLTPAE

-233 REERALSTLRIHL
+233 REEHALSTLRIHL
-246 HILAGRRE
+246 HLLSGRRE

-262 TDLAVRLGL
+262 TELAARLRL
-271 AATTDRRTKGRQSAI
+271 AATPHRRP
-286 EQARCRV
+286 
-293 VTAGERLMQ
+293 GERLMQ

-313 ANDILIQSLR
+313 VNDILIQSLR

-333 QPIDDDFQLRAR
+333 QPIDADFQVRAN
-345 LLEARTPDLFERKPD
+345 LLETRTADLFEREPD

-389 STRIDAAFRANPAH
+389 STRIDAAFRANPLH
-403 RALFVTLLRQ
+403 RTLFMTLLRQ
-413 PIGVTRALRA
+413 PVGITRALRA
-423 MHRYGLLG
+423 MHRYGMLG

-469 VPALAHEFPLASRLI
+469 VPELAHEFPLASRLI
-484 ANFDKPELLYLAALF
+484 ATFDKPELLYLAALF

-511 EQGAADARRFCRQH
+511 ELGAVDARRFCRQH
-525 GLDKADSELVA
+525 GLDKADSSLVTW
-536 ELVDMHLVM
+536 LVDMHLVM
-545 SRTSQKEDISDPDVI
+545 SRTSQKEDISDPAVI
-560 AAFAAKVGDVRRLAA
+560 AAFAARVGDTRRLAA

-596 GKLLEDLYHAAR
+596 GKLLEDLYHGAR
-608 ARLAGGEEAV
+608 ARLAGSDAAV

-623 KQAEAR
+623 RQNEAR
-629 INLALYGLPSD
+629 VNLALYGLPAD
-640 AADALWQHLDARY
+640 AADALWQHLDERY
-653 FLRYDT
+653 FVRFDV

-669 WRRTTSPDA
+669 WRRTDSAEPI
-678 VVRAR
+678 VRAR

-694 VYTPDRPDI
+694 VYAPDRADI

-723 HTTQHG
+723 HTTRNG

-757 LTRDLDPTHPMQ
+757 LARDLDPTRPMQ
-769 PVPRGRLSRHQRHHP
+769 AVPRGRLSRHQRHHP
-784 YPTTVRLEADAP
+784 YPTTVRLEADAQ
-796 GYGHMLSITCADR
+796 GRGHMLSITCADR

-825 GVYAAKIDTL
+825 SVYAAKIDTL
-835 GERVEDTFLL
+835 GERVEDTFLI
-845 RGAALQTPAGIEAL
+845 RGAALQTPAGREALEAETIEAL
-859 VDEVREALG
+859 K